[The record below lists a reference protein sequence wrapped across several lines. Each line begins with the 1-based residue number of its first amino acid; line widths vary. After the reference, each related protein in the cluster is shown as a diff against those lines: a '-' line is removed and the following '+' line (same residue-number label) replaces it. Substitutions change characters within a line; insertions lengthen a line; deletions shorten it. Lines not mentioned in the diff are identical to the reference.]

1 MPGNSLAVS
10 IFWNWRL
17 SVSDNNNVLNVTDA
31 DFDATVLQSSEPVLV
46 DLWAPWCGPC
56 RMIGPVV
63 EEMANT
69 YAGKVKVAKVNVDEN
84 QQVSMR
90 YHVRSIPT
98 VLMFK
103 DGQIVDTLIGAPGN
117 VRSVLTQMIEKTL

>member
-1 MPGNSLAVS
+1 MRGFRLAEPYFDWSL
-10 IFWNWRL
+10 R
-17 SVSDNNNVLNVTDA
+17 VSDNSNVLNVTDA
-31 DFDATVLQSSEPVLV
+31 DFESTVLQSSEPVLV

-63 EEMANT
+63 EEMADT
-69 YAGKVKVAKVNVDEN
+69 YAGKVKVAKVNVDDN
-84 QQVSMR
+84 PQVSLR

-117 VRSVLTQMIEKTL
+117 VRSVLTQMIDKTL

>member
-1 MPGNSLAVS
+1 MRGFRLAEPYFDWSL
-10 IFWNWRL
+10 R
-17 SVSDNNNVLNVTDA
+17 VSDNSNVLNVTDA
-31 DFDATVLQSSEPVLV
+31 DFDSVVLQSSEPVLV

-63 EEMANT
+63 EDMANT
-69 YAGKVKVAKVNVDEN
+69 YAGKVKVTKVNVDDN
-84 QQVSMR
+84 PQVSLR

-117 VRSVLTQMIEKTL
+117 VRSVLTQMIDKTL

>member
-1 MPGNSLAVS
+1 MADSK
-10 IFWNWRL
+10 
-17 SVSDNNNVLNVTDA
+17 NVLNVTDA
-31 DFDATVLQSSEPVLV
+31 NFDSTVLQSAEPVLV

-63 EEMANT
+63 EELADV

-103 DGQIVDTLIGAPGN
+103 NGQVVDTLIGAPGN
-117 VRSVLTQMIEKTL
+117 ARAVLSQMIDKTL

>member
-1 MPGNSLAVS
+1 M
-10 IFWNWRL
+10 
-17 SVSDNNNVLNVTDA
+17 SDNSHVLNVTDA
-31 DFDATVLQSSEPVLV
+31 DFESAVLQSSEPVLV

-63 EEMANT
+63 EELAAN

-84 QQVSMR
+84 QQVSMK

-103 DGQIVDTLIGAPGN
+103 DGQVVDTLIGAPGN
-117 VRSVLTQMIEKTL
+117 VRQVLTQMVEKTL

>member
-1 MPGNSLAVS
+1 MSAS
-10 IFWNWRL
+10 
-17 SVSDNNNVLNVTDA
+17 NNVLNVTDA
-31 DFDATVLQSSEPVLV
+31 DFDQTVLQSEQPVLV

-63 EEMANT
+63 EELADA
-69 YAGKVKVAKVNVDEN
+69 YAGKDKVTKVNVDEN

-103 DGQIVDTLIGAPGN
+103 NGQVVDTLIGAPGN
-117 VRSVLTQMIEKTL
+117 ARQVLAQMIDRTL

>member
-1 MPGNSLAVS
+1 M
-10 IFWNWRL
+10 
-17 SVSDNNNVLNVTDA
+17 SDNNNVLNVTDA